1 MNYLKKSKQWQSPSF
16 LIWLLGEQIT
26 SLKNVLG
33 KTNEDT
39 FDKKCNK
46 DTVLRK
52 NLEMELSD
60 ITTTSTHLAT
70 LINNKPL
77 K

>member
-46 DTVLRK
+46 DTMLRK

-60 ITTTSTHLAT
+60 ITTTTAHLAT
-70 LINNKPL
+70 LINNKPV